1 MALFLSSK
9 LEPNPSP
16 HNGPDQT
23 NKMGAALLTPSSI
36 KPSLR
41 DCGYRP
47 DLLRTDFSYGDH
59 LTVPLA
65 GFAQPPVDSRSACI
79 AVISETPNT
88 RDPRFAVEACRAV
101 GTPVVFIC
109 LQDTLQW
116 WKQGAASAEYL
127 ESVPADNLERF
138 FHAHKNQFS
147 PEAIYRAKT
156 WGRYRRADQLSFVDL
171 GLMPLVEKQV
181 GKSLETLVVRNVS
194 ELKDSLGWKDPT
206 DEQGHWLLKAIF
218 WLLSGKI
225 LRDKRVPT
233 FEQLDLQDVEDVF
246 RRVARHYGSEELPV
260 GSHERLDALYRCAR
274 EIGRFSS
281 LALTTTESLGYV
293 SENTFISKETRSSLG
308 THTTPSFLV
317 DYIVGNL
324 TDWVEEIPVN
334 QRTVFEPAC
343 GQAAFLVSAM
353 RLLTEML
360 PAEKAIPSRRGP
372 YLRSRLHGT
381 DIDPFALELAR
392 LSLTLTDI
400 PNPDGWDLTVQ
411 SMFAGNH
418 LAEQARRSTIL
429 LANPPFENFK
439 AAEQRNS
446 DSRFLSK
453 SAETLWR
460 TLPQLPAGAV
470 FGVVV
475 PQTILHSDNAR
486 DLRELLARDFELKDV
501 CLFPDRV
508 FSFSDAESAIILG
521 RRNQVADASRVRY
534 RRIRERELPLF
545 RSDPSSLPAREI
557 LQSRLS
563 RDRSFSFRLPDLEE
577 VWNALADSPVLAD
590 VAAVAKGL
598 DYRGEP
604 PPENK
609 TYSDREFPGS
619 HPGFVRLDRH
629 VQLQGLPKLYWISLD
644 PSVIS
649 SARSGTTIGTPQV
662 LLNYARASRGPWR
675 LKALIDKPGHPV
687 TSRFIPVRPTNA
699 AYSLEV
705 LWAVLNSPI
714 ANAYAFSHLG
724 KRDNLVGDIR
734 RIPMP
739 KSGSL
744 ERVQAAA
751 GAYLT
756 AADAPET
763 NPANLQKLLLQV
775 DCEVLALYSLPF
787 ELEQSLLGLFT
798 DWERVGVPF
807 SQNRYLPKELEDRLR
822 LSDFLQFE
830 IDWSVTNLER
840 GILIDKSISGSLAT
854 EEQKRLDALQIY
866 ADYHIEQVAPR
877 NTRAVDELESRL
889 FSTPPVKDGNA

>member
-1 MALFLSSK
+1 
-9 LEPNPSP
+9 
-16 HNGPDQT
+16 
-23 NKMGAALLTPSSI
+23 
-36 KPSLR
+36 
-41 DCGYRP
+41 
-47 DLLRTDFSYGDH
+47 LLRTDFSFGEH
-59 LTVPLA
+59 LTVPLV

-79 AVISETPNT
+79 AVISETPNI

-101 GTPVVFIC
+101 GTPVVFVC
-109 LQDTLQW
+109 LQDALQW
-116 WKQGAASAEYL
+116 WKQGATSAEYL
-127 ESVPADNLERF
+127 ESVPADNVVRF

-147 PEAIYRAKT
+147 PEAVYRAKT

-171 GLMPLVEKQV
+171 GLMPLVEEQV
-181 GKSLETLVVRNVS
+181 GKSIETLVVRSVS
-194 ELKDSLGWKDPT
+194 ELKDTLGWKDPT

-225 LRDKRVPT
+225 LRDKQVQT
-233 FEQLDLQDVEDVF
+233 FEGLDLQDVEDVF

-260 GSHERLDALYRCAR
+260 GSQERLDALYGCAR
-274 EIGRFSS
+274 EIDRFSN

-324 TDWVEEIPVN
+324 TDWVEEIPIN
-334 QRTVFEPAC
+334 ERNVFEPAC

-360 PAEKAIPSRRGP
+360 PVEKAIPSRRGP
-372 YLRSRLHGT
+372 YLRGRLHGT

-418 LAEQARRSTIL
+418 LAKQSKRSTIL
-429 LANPPFENFK
+429 LANPPFENFQ
-439 AAEQRNS
+439 ADEQRNS
-446 DSRFLSK
+446 DSRFLNK

-486 DLRELLARDFELKDV
+486 DLRELLVRDFELQDV

-521 RRNQVADASRVRY
+521 RRNQVADASKVRY

-577 VWNALADSPVLAD
+577 VWNALADSPVLAN

-598 DYRGEP
+598 DYRGAP
-604 PPENK
+604 PPGSM
-609 TYSDREFPGS
+609 TFSDREFPGS
-619 HPGFVRLDRH
+619 RPGFVRFDRK
-629 VQLQGLPKLYWISLD
+629 VQLNALPRFYWMNLD
-644 PSVIS
+644 MSVIS
-649 SARSGTTIGTPQV
+649 SARSGTTVGVPQV
-662 LLNYARASRGPWR
+662 LLNESPASRGPWR
-675 LKALIDKPGHPV
+675 LKALIDKLGHPA
-687 TSRFIPVRPTNA
+687 TSSFTLIRATNPL
-699 AYSLEV
+699 YSLEV
-705 LWAVLNSPI
+705 LWALLNSPV

-724 KRDNLVGDIR
+724 KRHNLVGDMR
-734 RIPMP
+734 RIPVP
-739 KSGSL
+739 KSDSF
-744 ERVQAAA
+744 ERVQSAASS
-751 GAYLT
+751 YLT
-756 AADAPET
+756 AAGAPET
-763 NPANLQKLLLQV
+763 DLANLQKLLLQV

-787 ELEQSLLGLFT
+787 ELEQSLLRLFT
-798 DWERVGVPF
+798 DCKRAGVPF
-807 SQNRYLPKELEDRLR
+807 SQNRYLPKELEGQLR

-830 IDWSVTNLER
+830 MDWSVTNRER
-840 GILIDKSISGSLAT
+840 GLLIDKSISGSLTT

-866 ADYHIEQVAPR
+866 ADYHLEQVAPR
-877 NTRAVDELESRL
+877 HTRALDEIGSRL
-889 FSTPPVKDGNA
+889 FSTPPVKDGNAG

>member
-1 MALFLSSK
+1 
-9 LEPNPSP
+9 
-16 HNGPDQT
+16 
-23 NKMGAALLTPSSI
+23 MGAALLTPSSI
-36 KPSLR
+36 EPSLR

-47 DLLRTDFSYGDH
+47 DLLRTDFSFGDH
-59 LTVPLA
+59 LTVPLV
-65 GFAQPPVDSRSACI
+65 GFAQPPVDSRSACV
-79 AVISETPNT
+79 AVTSETRNIP
-88 RDPRFAVEACRAV
+88 DPRFAVEACRVV
-101 GTPVVFIC
+101 GAPVVFVC
-109 LQDTLQW
+109 LHDTLQW
-116 WKQGAASAEYL
+116 WKQGATFAEHL
-127 ESVPADNLERF
+127 ESVPADNVERF
-138 FHAHKNQFS
+138 FDAHKIQFS
-147 PEAIYRAKT
+147 PEAVYRAKT
-156 WGRYRRADQLSFVDL
+156 WGRYRQADQLSFVDL
-171 GLMPLVEKQV
+171 GLMPLVEEQV
-181 GKSLETLVVRNVS
+181 GKSLATLVERSVS
-194 ELKDSLGWKDPT
+194 ELKGSLGWKDPT

-225 LRDKRVPT
+225 LRDKQVPT
-233 FEQLDLQDVEDVF
+233 FEQLDLHDVEDVF

-260 GSHERLDALYRCAR
+260 GSQERLDALYGCAG

-293 SENTFISKETRSSLG
+293 YENSFISKETRSSLG

-334 QRTVFEPAC
+334 ERTVFEPAC
-343 GQAAFLVSAM
+343 GQSAFLVSAM

-381 DIDPFALELAR
+381 DIDPFALDLAR

-400 PNPDGWDLTVQ
+400 PNPDGWDLTAQ

-429 LANPPFENFK
+429 LANPPFGNFN
-439 AAEQRNS
+439 ADEQRSS
-446 DSRFLSK
+446 DSRFRNK

-475 PQTILHSDNAR
+475 PQTILHSENAR
-486 DLRELLARDFELKDV
+486 DLRELLARDFELRDV

-521 RRNQVADASRVRY
+521 RRNQIAGANKVRY
-534 RRIRERELPLF
+534 RQVRERELPLF

-557 LQSRLS
+557 LQSRFS
-563 RDRSFSFRLPDLEE
+563 RNGSFSFRLPDLEE
-577 VWNALADSPVLAD
+577 VWNALADNPVLVN

-598 DYRGEP
+598 DYRGELP
-604 PPENK
+604 PGSM
-609 TYSDREFPGS
+609 TYSDREFAGS

-629 VQLQGLPKLYWISLD
+629 VQLHGLPKLYWMSLD

-649 SARSGTTIGTPQV
+649 SARSGTTVGTPQV
-662 LLNYARASRGPWR
+662 LLNYAPVRRGPWR
-675 LKALIDKPGHPV
+675 LKALIDKLGHPV
-687 TSRFIPVRPTNA
+687 TSRFIPVRPQGA

-739 KSGSL
+739 KSVSF
-744 ERVQAAA
+744 ESVQAAA
-751 GAYLT
+751 SEYLT
-756 AADAPET
+756 AAAET
-763 NPANLQKLLLQV
+763 DTSSANLKKLLLHV

-787 ELEQSLLGLFT
+787 EVEQSLLGLFT

-807 SQNRYLPKELEDRLR
+807 RQSRYLPKELEGRLC

-830 IDWSVTNLER
+830 IDWSVTNRER
-840 GILIDKSISGSLAT
+840 GILIDKSISGSLAP
-854 EEQKRLDALQIY
+854 EEQMRLDALQIY
-866 ADYHIEQVAPR
+866 ADYHIEQVAPLS
-877 NTRAVDELESRL
+877 TRGLNELESRL
-889 FSTPPVKDGNA
+889 FSSPPLKDGNA

>member
-1 MALFLSSK
+1 
-9 LEPNPSP
+9 
-16 HNGPDQT
+16 
-23 NKMGAALLTPSSI
+23 MGVSLLTPSSI
-36 KPSLR
+36 EPSLR

-47 DLLRTDFSYGDH
+47 DLLRTDFSFGDH
-59 LTVPLA
+59 LTVPLV

-79 AVISETPNT
+79 AVTSETRNIP
-88 RDPRFAVEACRAV
+88 DPRFAVEACRPV
-101 GTPVVFIC
+101 GTPVVFVC
-109 LQDTLQW
+109 LRDTLQW
-116 WKQGAASAEYL
+116 WKQGATSAEYL
-127 ESVPADNLERF
+127 ESVPASNVQRF
-138 FHAHKNQFS
+138 FDAHKKQFS
-147 PEAIYRAKT
+147 PEAVYRAKT
-156 WGRYRRADQLSFVDL
+156 WGRYRQADQLSFVDL
-171 GLMPLVEKQV
+171 GLMPLVEAQV

-194 ELKDSLGWKDPT
+194 ELKGSLGWNDPT

-225 LRDKRVPT
+225 LRDKQVQT
-233 FEQLDLQDVEDVF
+233 FERLDLQDVEEVF

-260 GSHERLDALYRCAR
+260 GSGERLEALRRCAG

-293 SENTFISKETRSSLG
+293 YENSFISKETRSSLG

-334 QRTVFEPAC
+334 ERSVFEPAC

-353 RLLTEML
+353 RLLAEML
-360 PAEKAIPSRRGP
+360 PPEKAIPSRRGP

-400 PNPDGWDLTVQ
+400 PNPDGWDLKVQ
-411 SMFAGNH
+411 SMFAGGH
-418 LAEQARRSTIL
+418 LAEQAKRSTIL

-439 AAEQRNS
+439 TDEQRS
-446 DSRFLSK
+446 SGSRFLNK
-453 SAETLWR
+453 SAEALWR
-460 TLPQLPAGAV
+460 TLPELGAGAV

-475 PQTILHSDNAR
+475 PQTILNSDNAR
-486 DLRELLARDFELKDV
+486 DLRELLARDFELQDV
-501 CLFPDRV
+501 CLLPDRV

-521 RRNQVADASRVRY
+521 RRSQIAGANKVRY

-545 RSDPSSLPAREI
+545 RSDPSSLRARQI
-557 LQSRLS
+557 LQSRFS
-563 RDRSFSFRLPDLEE
+563 RDRSFSFGLPDLEE
-577 VWNALADSPVLAD
+577 VWNALADSPVLVN

-598 DYRGEP
+598 EYRGEP
-604 PPENK
+604 PPGSM
-609 TYSDREFPGS
+609 TYSDREFSGS
-619 HPGFVRLDRH
+619 HPGFVLFDRG
-629 VQLQGLPKLYWISLD
+629 VQLHELPTPYWMNLAQEAIRR
-644 PSVIS
+644 
-649 SARSGTTIGTPQV
+649 AASGATVGTPQV

-675 LKALIDKPGHPV
+675 LKALIDKLGHPV
-687 TSRFIPVRPTNA
+687 TSRFIPVRPTDS

-705 LWAVLNSPI
+705 LWAVLNSPV

-734 RIPMP
+734 RMPMP
-739 KSGSL
+739 KSASFEG
-744 ERVQAAA
+744 VQAAA
-751 GAYLT
+751 SEYLT
-756 AADAPET
+756 AAAEIEASS
-763 NPANLQKLLLQV
+763 ANLQKLLLRV

-787 ELEQSLLGLFT
+787 DLEQSLLGLFT

-807 SQNRYLPKELEDRLR
+807 RQSRYLPRELEGRLR

-830 IDWSVTNLER
+830 IDWSVTNRER
-840 GILIDKSISGSLAT
+840 GILIDKSISGSLTT

-866 ADYHIEQVAPR
+866 ADYHIEQVAPL
-877 NTRAVDELESRL
+877 NTRALDDLESRL
-889 FSTPPVKDGNA
+889 FSSPPLKDGNA